1 MSLDEFKQGVTEWY
15 QGEISGE
22 VLANRMLAFYA
33 DPGQRYKIAVIL
45 QLETETKARLRPVIM
60 ALGLDPTELEESR
73 RAGHELV
80 EGLAGLDWPA
90 AMVQVQAIVKPFV
103 DRYIAVEAMAPAEY
117 RELARSMVVHEQSIY
132 RFAELEATGN
142 TSTSLDDM
150 VAQLT
155 YPLPAP
161 R

>member
-1 MSLDEFKQGVTEWY
+1 MSLDEFKKGIMEMY
-15 QGEISGE
+15 QGEIAGE
-22 VLANRMLAFYA
+22 VALNRQLAFYD
-33 DPGQRYKIAVIL
+33 DPTQRYKIAVIL

-80 EGLAGLDWPA
+80 EGLAGLDWTA

-142 TSTSLDDM
+142 PSTSLDDI

-161 R
+161 H